1 MELEQLMQYLPFLI
15 PVAVAQ
21 FALMIT
27 ALIHVLRHDN
37 YKHGS
42 RVLWIIVV
50 VLVGII
56 GPILYFTLGRSD
68 D

>member
-1 MELEQLMQYLPFLI
+1 MEFEQLMQYLPFLI
-15 PVAVAQ
+15 PVAVIE

-27 ALIHVLRHDN
+27 ALVSVLKCDR
-37 YKHGS
+37 YKRGS
-42 RVLWIIVV
+42 RPLWIIVV

>member
-1 MELEQLMQYLPFLI
+1 MEQLIQYLPFLI
-15 PVAVAQ
+15 PVIVAE

-27 ALIHVLRHDN
+27 ALVHVLKHDR
-37 YKHGS
+37 YKRGS
-42 RVLWIIVV
+42 RPLWMIIVI
-50 VLVGII
+50 LVGII

>member
-1 MELEQLMQYLPFLI
+1 
-15 PVAVAQ
+15 
-21 FALMIT
+21 
-27 ALIHVLRHDN
+27 VLKHDS

-42 RVLWIIVV
+42 RVLWIIIVV
-50 VLVGII
+50 IVSII

>member
-1 MELEQLMQYLPFLI
+1 MNSEQLMQYLPFLI
-15 PVAVAQ
+15 PLVVAEL
-21 FALMIT
+21 ALMIT
-27 ALIHVLRHDN
+27 ALIHVIKHDS

-42 RVLWIIVV
+42 RVLWVIVV
-50 VLVGII
+50 VIVGII

>member
-1 MELEQLMQYLPFLI
+1 
-15 PVAVAQ
+15 VAQ

-27 ALIHVLRHDN
+27 ALVHVLRHDS

-42 RVLWIIVV
+42 RILWMIVV
-50 VLVGII
+50 IFVGII